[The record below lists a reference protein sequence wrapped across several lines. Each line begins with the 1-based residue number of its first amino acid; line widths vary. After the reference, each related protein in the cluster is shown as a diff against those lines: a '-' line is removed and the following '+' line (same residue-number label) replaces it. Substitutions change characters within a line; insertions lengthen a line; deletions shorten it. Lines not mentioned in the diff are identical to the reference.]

1 MTRAEHRL
9 AIARGLLDLAPDAE
23 VMTAIDS
30 LPPAQRERLR
40 GLVDWVEAYDNE
52 DALS

>member
-23 VMTAIDS
+23 VMPVIDA
-30 LPPAQRERLR
+30 LPDRQREQLR
-40 GLVDWVEAYDNE
+40 GLVDWVEDYDRE
-52 DALS
+52 DALA